1 MIFSSF
7 SVSMLIF
14 FATVSEF
21 VLTYISVIRRLSNQ
35 IEKVSSKLFTILS
48 TPIVTAI
55 DNISALRLSD
65 ILLICLKV
73 SLKNHVISGFLNLIE
88 LLMKDKINLRNNG
101 SKRDELKIKIAISI
115 KLKNNS
121 FGLNNIITDK
131 ITNIK
136 IIGIE
141 EKFLL

>member
-7 SVSMLIF
+7 SVSILIF
-14 FATVSEF
+14 FAAVSEF

-55 DNISALRLSD
+55 DNISALRLRD

-73 SLKNHVISGFLNLIE
+73 SLKNHVISGFLNSIE

>member
-1 MIFSSF
+1 MIFSSI
-7 SVSMLIF
+7 SVSILIF
-14 FATVSEF
+14 FAAVSEF
-21 VLTYISVIRRLSNQ
+21 ALTYISVIRRLSNQ
-35 IEKVSSKLFTILS
+35 IAKVSSKLFTILS

-55 DNISALRLSD
+55 DNISALRLRD